1 MHRNEAGK
9 GGGGGGGGRGRGAG
23 TKDIFKFKKLIEF
36 QSSYIVIFFSYIYLI
51 IDGKNPLS
59 IKNVVKDL

>member
-9 GGGGGGGGRGRGAG
+9 GGGRGGRGRGAV
-23 TKDIFKFKKLIEF
+23 TNDILKFKKLIEF
-36 QSSYIVIFFSYIYLI
+36 QSSHIVIFFSYIYLI